1 MKPCYL
7 FLTTGFEE
15 IEAVTTID
23 ILRRADLNLIT
34 VSVEDNLEVKGAHG
48 VVVKADTMLADNNYN
63 DAQMLILPGGTLRLG
78 EFASLNDALVK
89 QNEKGGWIAA
99 ICAAPSLLGKL
110 GILKGK
116 DATCYPSFEVNLDGA
131 NHVDRRTVVSQ
142 NVVTGKGPGC
152 TKEFALKIV
161 EVLLGQE
168 KTNEVAEALIA

>member
-34 VSVEDNLEVKGAHG
+34 VSVEDTLEVKGAHNL
-48 VVVKADTMLADNNYN
+48 VIKADTLLKDNDYT
-63 DAQMLILPGGTLRLG
+63 DAQILILPGGTLRLG
-78 EFASLNDALVK
+78 EFNFLNQLLLK
-89 QNEKGGWIAA
+89 QNSENKWIAA
-99 ICAAPSLLGKL
+99 ICAAPSILGKL
-110 GILKGK
+110 GILKDK

-131 NHVDRRTVVSQ
+131 NFVNKRTVVSQ
-142 NVVTGKGPGC
+142 NVITGKGPGC

>member
-34 VSVEDNLEVKGAHG
+34 VSVEDKLDVSGAHG
-48 VVVKADTMLADNNYN
+48 VVVKADTMLADNNYD

>member
-23 ILRRADLNLIT
+23 ILRRANLNLIT
-34 VSVEDNLEVKGAHG
+34 VSLEDTLEVKGAHDII
-48 VVVKADTMLADNNYN
+48 VKADTFVKDNDYS
-63 DAQMLILPGGTLRLG
+63 DAQMLILPGGTLRLC
-78 EFASLNDALVK
+78 EFDSLKNLLVK
-89 QNEKGGWIAA
+89 QNEASKWIAA
-99 ICAAPSLLGKL
+99 ICAAPSLLGQL

-131 NHVDRRTVVSQ
+131 NFVDKRVVVSH